1 MLLDFW
7 QEILVFL
14 GGLWAGTI
22 NTVVGSGTLVTFPI
36 LVALGV
42 APVNAVVSNAMGLVA
57 GGFSGA
63 WGYRREAATVKR
75 TLLKLVPLSII
86 GGLIGS
92 LLLLNLP
99 ESVFGVVAPV
109 LLAAALV
116 LVIFQPKLAAWA
128 KTRQAARGGTD
139 PDAADQARIPAILYV
154 LVFLIGV
161 YGGYF
166 TAAQGVLLMA
176 VFGVFLQASLQ
187 QSNAIKVILSLLVNI
202 IAACMYLIIAPERIQ
217 WTVVLL
223 IAVGSLIGGFIGAKI
238 GRKLS
243 PLWLRAVIVVLGLI
257 ALANMLLKL
266 VNGG

>member
-1 MLLDFW
+1 MLDFW
-7 QEILVFL
+7 REALVFI

-36 LVALGV
+36 LVALGF
-42 APVNAVVSNAMGLVA
+42 APVNAIVSNAMGLVA

-63 WGYRREAATVKR
+63 WGYRREAASVKG
-75 TLLKLVPLSII
+75 TLLKLIPLSIV

-92 LLLLNLP
+92 MLLLNLP

-109 LLAAALV
+109 LLICALV
-116 LVIFQPKLAAWA
+116 LVIFQPRLSKWA
-128 KTRQAARGGTD
+128 KTRQAAQGGTD
-139 PDAADQARIPAILYV
+139 PGSADRAKIPLILYI
-154 LVFLIGV
+154 LVFVIGV

-176 VFGVFLQASLQ
+176 VFGVFLQANLQ
-187 QSNAIKVILSLLVNI
+187 QSNAIKVILSLLVNLV
-202 IAACMYLIIAPERIQ
+202 AALMYLFTAPERIH
-217 WTVVLL
+217 WPVVIL

-243 PLWLRAVIVVLGLI
+243 PGLLRTVIVILGLV
-257 ALANMLLKL
+257 ALANMTYKL
-266 VNGG
+266 VASA

>member
-1 MLLDFW
+1 MVEFW
-7 QEILVFL
+7 REALIFI

-36 LVALGV
+36 LVALGT

-63 WGYRREAATVKR
+63 WGYRREAASVKK
-75 TLLKLVPLSII
+75 TLLKLVPVSLV

-99 ESVFGVVAPV
+99 ESVFGVVAPI
-109 LLAAALV
+109 LLVCALI
-116 LVIFQPKLAAWA
+116 LVIFQPRLAKWA
-128 KTRQAARGGTD
+128 KSRQAARGGTD
-139 PDAADQARIPAILYV
+139 PDDADRAKIPAILYV
-154 LVFLIGV
+154 LVFIIGV

-187 QSNAIKVILSLLVNI
+187 QSNAIKVILSLIVNLM
-202 IAACMYLIIAPERIQ
+202 AAVMYLIIAPERIN
-217 WTVVLL
+217 WLIVLL

-243 PLWLRAVIVVLGLI
+243 PGWLRGIIVVLGVI
-257 ALANMLLKL
+257 ALVNMLLKL
-266 VNGG
+266 V

>member
-1 MLLDFW
+1 MALDFW
-7 QEILVFL
+7 REALVFL

-36 LVALGV
+36 LVALGI

-63 WGYRREAATVKR
+63 WGYRREAASVR
-75 TLLKLVPLSII
+75 GTLLKLVPVSLI

-99 ESVFGVVAPV
+99 ESVFGVVAPILLV
-109 LLAAALV
+109 LALV
-116 LVIFQPKLAAWA
+116 LVIFQPRLAAWA
-128 KTRQAARGGTD
+128 KTRQAANSPD
-139 PDAADQARIPAILYV
+139 PDAADQAPIPPILYV
-154 LVFLIGV
+154 LVFLIGI

-187 QSNAIKVILSLLVNI
+187 QSNAIKVILSLIVNLV
-202 IAACMYLIIAPERIQ
+202 AAVIYLVVAPERIH
-217 WTVVLL
+217 WVIVLL
-223 IAVGSLIGGFIGAKI
+223 IAVGSLIGGLVGAKI

-243 PLWLRAVIVVLGLI
+243 PGWLRAVIVLLGLI
-257 ALANMLLKL
+257 ALTNMVYKL
-266 VNGG
+266 VAGG

>member
-1 MLLDFW
+1 MIDFW
-7 QEILVFL
+7 REALILL

-36 LVALGV
+36 LVALGF
-42 APVNAVVSNAMGLVA
+42 APVNAVVSNAMGLIA

-63 WGYRREAATVKR
+63 WGYRREAASVKK
-75 TLLKLVPLSII
+75 TLLKLVPVSLV

-109 LLAAALV
+109 LLVCALV
-116 LVIFQPKLAAWA
+116 LVIFQPKLSAWA
-128 KTRQAARGGTD
+128 KTRQAQRGGND
-139 PDAADQARIPAILYV
+139 PDDADRAKIPTILYV
-154 LVFLIGV
+154 LVFVIGV

-187 QSNAIKVILSLLVNI
+187 QSNAIKVILSLMVNI
-202 IAACMYLIIAPERIQ
+202 VAAAMYLLIAPERIH
-217 WTVVLL
+217 WIVVLL
-223 IAVGSLIGGFIGAKI
+223 IAVGSLIGGFIGAKV

-243 PLWLRAVIVVLGLI
+243 PGWLRVIIVILGGI
-257 ALANMLLKL
+257 ALVNMVYKL
-266 VNGG
+266 VAGA

>member
-1 MLLDFW
+1 MVELW
-7 QEILVFL
+7 QELLIFL

-36 LVALGV
+36 LVALGIT
-42 APVNAVVSNAMGLVA
+42 PVNAVVSNAMGLVA

-63 WGYRREAATVKR
+63 WGYRREARQVKR
-75 TLLKLVPLSII
+75 TLLKLVPLSLI

-109 LLAAALV
+109 LLLAALV

-128 KTRQAARGGTD
+128 KTRQARQGGTD
-139 PDAADQARIPAILYV
+139 PDAADQARIPLILYI

-187 QSNAIKVILSLLVNI
+187 QSNAIKVILSLLVNL
-202 IAACMYLIIAPERIQ
+202 IAAAMYLIIAPERIH
-217 WTVVLL
+217 WMVVLL
-223 IAVGSLIGGFIGAKI
+223 IAVGSLIGGFVGAKV

-243 PLWLRAVIVVLGLI
+243 PVWLRVVIVVLGLV
-257 ALANMLLKL
+257 ALSNMTYKL
-266 VNGG
+266 VSGG

>member
-1 MLLDFW
+1 MLDFW
-7 QEILVFL
+7 REALIFL

-36 LVALGV
+36 LVALGF

-63 WGYRREAATVKR
+63 WGYRREAASVKK
-75 TLLKLVPLSII
+75 TLMKLIPVSLV

-99 ESVFGVVAPV
+99 ESVFGVVAPI
-109 LLAAALV
+109 LLICALI
-116 LVIFQPKLAAWA
+116 LVIFQPKLSLWA
-128 KTRQAARGGTD
+128 KTRQAASGGTD
-139 PDAADQARIPAILYV
+139 PGNADNSKIPTILYV
-154 LVFLIGV
+154 LVFVIGV

-187 QSNAIKVILSLLVNI
+187 QSNAIKVILSLIVNLV
-202 IAACMYLIIAPERIQ
+202 AALMYLFIAPERIH
-217 WTVVLL
+217 WIVVLL
-223 IAVGSLIGGFIGAKI
+223 IAVGSLIGGFIGAKV

-243 PLWLRAVIVVLGLI
+243 PGWLRAVIVTLGVV
-257 ALANMLLKL
+257 ALANMIMKL
-266 VNGG
+266 VTGA

>member
-1 MLLDFW
+1 MLDFW
-7 QEILVFL
+7 QEIVVFL

-63 WGYRREAATVKR
+63 WGYRREAASVKK
-75 TLLKLVPLSII
+75 TLLKLVPVSLV

-99 ESVFGVVAPV
+99 ESVFGIVAPV
-109 LLAAALV
+109 LLVAALV
-116 LVIFQPKLAAWA
+116 LVIFQPRLSAWA
-128 KTRQAARGGTD
+128 KNRQAAQGHLD
-139 PDAADQARIPAILYV
+139 PDDADKARIPPVLYA
-154 LVFLIGV
+154 LVFVIGV

-187 QSNAIKVILSLLVNI
+187 QSNAIKVILSLIVNLV
-202 IAACMYLIIAPERIQ
+202 AACMYLIIAPERIH
-217 WTVVLL
+217 WLIVLL
-223 IAVGSLIGGFIGAKI
+223 IAVGSLIGGLVGARI

-243 PLWLRAVIVVLGLI
+243 PLWLRSVIVILGLV
-257 ALANMLLKL
+257 ALGNMIYKL
-266 VNGG
+266 VSGG